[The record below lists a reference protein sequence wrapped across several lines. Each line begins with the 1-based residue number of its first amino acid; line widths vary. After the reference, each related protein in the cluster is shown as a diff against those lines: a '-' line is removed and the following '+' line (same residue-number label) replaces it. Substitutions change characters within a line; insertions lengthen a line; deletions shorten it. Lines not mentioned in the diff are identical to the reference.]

1 MTVEETTA
9 SSPEELVV
17 SVELANAL
25 IELLGIEE
33 GSSRMSSV
41 VLASGLVGAGL
52 AGIKGLTGDAEVL
65 LGPART
71 VDSRITIR
79 VVSPQEEGVPVKCG
93 SGPLS
98 RAQSPCVP
106 RLTACTSCR
115 LITAKSPISSPWRTS

>member
-52 AGIKGLTGDAEVL
+52 AGIKGLTAH
-65 LGPART
+65 
-71 VDSRITIR
+71 S
-79 VVSPQEEGVPVKCG
+79 
-93 SGPLS
+93 
-98 RAQSPCVP
+98 
-106 RLTACTSCR
+106 RLTHHHPGR
-115 LITAKSPISSPWRTS
+115 LPSGRGGCP

>member
-79 VVSPQEEGVPVKCG
+79 VVSPREGGGV
-93 SGPLS
+93 
-98 RAQSPCVP
+98 R
-106 RLTACTSCR
+106 
-115 LITAKSPISSPWRTS
+115 

>member
-17 SVELANAL
+17 SVEQANAL
-25 IELLGIEE
+25 IELIGIEE

-52 AGIKGLTGDAEVL
+52 AGINGLTGDAQAI

-79 VVSPQEEGVPVKCG
+79 VVSPREGGARPRG
-93 SGPLS
+93 EDLALS
-98 RAQSPCVP
+98 AALGRHAY
-106 RLTACTSCR
+106 RG
-115 LITAKSPISSPWRTS
+115 